1 MPQDKNANQL
11 LCAIADSDYAQLRPH
26 LEPVSFM
33 LGQKLH
39 DSGERLQC
47 AYFPTTAIISLN
59 NIAGSGSST
68 EIAGVGREGLVGF
81 ALYMGGETSLNSA
94 VVQTAGMAFRLD
106 HGILMREFARAG
118 TFQRILL
125 RYVHSLMMQIGQT
138 AVCNRHHSID
148 QQLCRLLLQTLDR
161 MSGQELVMTQELIS
175 NLLGVRREAIAKA
188 AFKLKSAGC
197 ISYRRG
203 HISIIDRFA
212 LEKRVC
218 ECYDVVKIEMLRLS
232 TLNARPLN
240 SLGIA

>member
-1 MPQDKNANQL
+1 MRMPQDKNLNQL
-11 LCAIADSDYAQLRPH
+11 LCAMADSDYALLRPH

-33 LGQKLH
+33 LGQRLH
-39 DSGERLQC
+39 DSGERLPC

-59 NIAGSGSST
+59 NIAESGSST
-68 EIAGVGREGLVGF
+68 ELAGVGREGLVGF

-94 VVQTAGMAFRLD
+94 VVQTAGMAFRLEQ
-106 HGILMREFARAG
+106 GILMREFARAG

-148 QQLCRLLLQTLDR
+148 QQLCRMLLQTLDR
-161 MSGQELVMTQELIS
+161 MSGQELIS

-218 ECYDVVKIEMLRLS
+218 ECYDVVKTEMLRLS
-232 TLNARPLN
+232 VLNARPLKA
-240 SLGIA
+240 LGII